1 MRLFLALL
9 FSLGIVRA
17 LPFHPAAGMR
27 NTIDAFPGEKGKLSL
42 YLLYSALTMG
52 ENPDGEGNYL
62 SLDLINGISYDFSDN
77 LSLCLGIP
85 LKYDQ
90 ADGVREKAPGNLEL
104 GLKFTKA
111 LGRMGYIGIYPSL
124 YLSHKRVQDS
134 LRVLSTGTQDLGL
147 EFVWS
152 IKGERGPSLS
162 ANFGFYN
169 IFFRRGKTAAT
180 DLAHLSA
187 GIRYPLGTLSPFLEI
202 SYDWFI
208 FEDIYY
214 KVDKKLYGGSP
225 LRLNLGADLNLRGIN
240 ILGGIGLYVTGR
252 TVDGTPP
259 ESLYIFPSGN
269 MKFEA
274 FLGFRKDLN
283 FTARTERKKTP
294 KKGVLEGYIV
304 DSATGSLISGEVTVN
319 KRTFS
324 APEGY
329 FRVEDLPV
337 GPLEIRVSAEGYRD
351 STFTV
356 KVTAGTTVT
365 HDFKLVPEEKEGFIR
380 GKVTSSKTGKPLA
393 ARVMLVDLQGFITAT
408 DLEGNYF
415 LQVPSGEHRIRVE
428 SEGYLPI
435 ERNIVVAADSTL
447 KLDFALLKP
456 SELTLPVIYFDERS
470 YDVKAEYSRH
480 LKQIADLLKKYPQLK
495 LEICGHASSREGKR
509 EYLDLLSKMRAEAV
523 RDYLVEKLGID
534 STRLSIRAYG
544 MLRPVAPNSTPE
556 GRKLNRRVEFRVLTR
571 EI

>member
-17 LPFHPAAGMR
+17 LPFHPVAGMR
-27 NTIDAFPGEKGKLSL
+27 STVDALPVEKGKLSL

-52 ENPDGEGNYL
+52 ENPDGESNYL
-62 SLDLINGISYDFSDN
+62 SLDLINGLSYDFSDN

-85 LKYDQ
+85 LKYDR

-104 GLKFTKA
+104 GLKYTRSI
-111 LGRMGYIGIYPSL
+111 GRAGYFGIYPSV
-124 YLSHKRVQDS
+124 YLSHRRIQDS
-134 LRVLSTGTQDLGL
+134 IRVLSTGTQDLGL
-147 EFVWS
+147 EFLWS
-152 IKGERGPSLS
+152 MKGKKGPDIS
-162 ANFGFYN
+162 ANLGFYN
-169 IFFRRGKTAAT
+169 IFFKRGKTAAT

-187 GIRYPLGTLSPFLEI
+187 GIRYPMGNLSPFLEV

-208 FEDIYY
+208 FEDIHY

-225 LRLNLGADLNLRGIN
+225 LRLNLGADLSIGGFN
-240 ILGGIGLYVTGR
+240 ILGGVGIYMTKR
-252 TVDGTPP
+252 TVNGSPP

-269 MKFEA
+269 MKFEV

-283 FTARTERKKTP
+283 FAARTRTRKP
-294 KKGVLEGYIV
+294 IRKGAVEGYIV
-304 DSATGSLISGEVTVN
+304 DSSTGSLIPGVVSIG
-319 KRTFS
+319 RRIIS

-329 FRVEDLPV
+329 FRAKDLPA

-356 KVTAGTTVT
+356 KVVAGSTVT
-365 HDFKLVPEEKEGFIR
+365 HDFKMVPEEKEGYVR

-393 ARVMLVDLQGFITAT
+393 ARVMLVDLPGFITAT
-408 DLEGNYF
+408 NLEGDYF
-415 LQVPSGEHRIRVE
+415 LRVPAGQHRIRAE
-428 SEGYLPI
+428 SEGYLPV
-435 ERNIVVAADSTL
+435 ERDITVGADSTL

-456 SELTLPVIYFDERS
+456 SELTLPVIYFDEKS
-470 YDVKAEYSRH
+470 YDISPEYSRH
-480 LKQIADLLKKYPQLK
+480 LRQIAELLKKYPQLK
-495 LEICGHASSREGKR
+495 LEICGHASSREGKG

-523 RDYLVEKLGID
+523 RDYLIEKLGID
-534 STRLSIRAYG
+534 PSRLSIRAYG

-556 GRKLNRRVEFRVLTR
+556 GRKLNRRVEFRVLTG